1 MNVLIGNQKGGVG
14 KSTLCILLANYL
26 ALVQHK
32 DCLILDMDFQS
43 SIRSLWE
50 KDRANYDN
58 AALYEVLVIEPA
70 KFIGFSQ
77 KIQSV
82 TGTVLFDLP
91 GKIDDN
97 HLIPVYQAADLV
109 ICPFAYD
116 KITFESTT
124 TFAQVVRHLNKKV
137 QMVFIPNRLKS
148 GVRYDIKSKVN
159 EILTSFGEV
168 TPELADRVAFQ
179 RLDTV
184 SIHEDIEENIRNV
197 FDPIYDQYLANLS

>member
-26 ALVQHK
+26 TLIQQK
-32 DCLILDMDFQS
+32 ECLILDMDFQS
-43 SIRSLWE
+43 SISSLWE

-58 AALYEVLVIEPA
+58 PPLYEVMVIDLNNFGKIREKIVSVKGLVLI
-70 KFIGFSQ
+70 
-77 KIQSV
+77 
-82 TGTVLFDLP
+82 DLP

-97 HLIPVYQAADLV
+97 LLIPVYRSADLV

-116 KITFESTT
+116 KVTFESTA

-137 QMVFIPNRLKS
+137 PIVFIPNRLKA
-148 GVRYDIKSKVN
+148 GVKYEIKSKVN
-159 EILTSFGEV
+159 EILAKFGTV
-168 TPELADRVAFQ
+168 AAELPDKVAFQ

-184 SIHEDIEENIRNV
+184 SIPEELSGLIQNT
-197 FDPIYDQYLANLS
+197 FEPLCEEHFQNLP

>member
-1 MNVLIGNQKGGVG
+1 MNVIIGNQKGGVG

-26 ALVQHK
+26 ALIQQK
-32 DCLILDMDFQS
+32 ECLILDMDFQS
-43 SIRSLWE
+43 SILSLWE

-58 AALYEVLVIEPA
+58 PPLYDVLVIEPDA
-70 KFIGFSQ
+70 FIGIRE
-77 KIQSV
+77 KIQSAQ
-82 TGTVLFDLP
+82 GTVLFDLP

-97 HLIPVYQAADLV
+97 HLIPVYQSADLV

-116 KITFESTT
+116 KITFESTA

-137 QMVFIPNRLKS
+137 PMVFIPNRLKS

-159 EILTSFGEV
+159 DILETFGTVTS
-168 TPELADRVAFQ
+168 ELSDRVAFQ

-184 SIHEDIEENIRNV
+184 SVPDEIKDVLRMV
-197 FDPIYDQYLANLS
+197 FDPIYDQHLSKLS